1 MSGTL
6 TRTVLAGGRIFPAG
20 TARADA
26 PEVPDGPWWSEPSEP
41 EPEQRTTR
49 RTKKG

>member
-1 MSGTL
+1 MSIL
-6 TRTVLAGGRIFPAG
+6 LLTVLAGGRIFPAG

-26 PEVPDGPWWSEPSEP
+26 PEVPDGPWWSEVKA
-41 EPEQRTTR
+41 EPEQRATR

>member
-1 MSGTL
+1 MSIL

-26 PEVPDGPWWSEPSEP
+26 PEVPDGPWWSEPESTP
-41 EPEQRTTR
+41 DPEQRAT